1 MGYSKRQYVTA
12 AFEELGLASYVFD
25 LSPEQLEGA
34 LRRLDAMMAQWNG
47 QGIRLSYP
55 LPGDPENS
63 DIDSETSVPDSANEA
78 IITGLAV
85 RLAPSIGKTAQP
97 ETKATAKAA
106 FDVLASRA
114 CQPIE
119 MRLPTSM
126 PAGSGTKPWRRDQPF
141 LYPTDP
147 GIDSGSD
154 GQIEFT

>member
-47 QGIRLSYP
+47 QGIRLAYP
-55 LPGDPENS
+55 LPGSPENS
-63 DIDSETSVPDSANEA
+63 DIDAESTVPDSANEA

-85 RLAPSIGKTAQP
+85 RLAPSIGKAASP
-97 ETKATAKAA
+97 ETKAIAKLA

-119 MRLPTSM
+119 MRLPASM
-126 PAGSGTKPWRRDQPF
+126 PSGSGTKPWRRDQPF
-141 LYPTDP
+141 LYPQSVD
-147 GIDSGSD
+147 IESGGD
-154 GQIEFT
+154 GYIEFS